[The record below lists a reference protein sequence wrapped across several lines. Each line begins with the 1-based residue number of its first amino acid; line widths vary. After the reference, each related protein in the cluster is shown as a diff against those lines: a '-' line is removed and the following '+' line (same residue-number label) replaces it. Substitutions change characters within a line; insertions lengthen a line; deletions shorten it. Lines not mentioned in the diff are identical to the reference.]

1 MVVIKNRFVK
11 ITTLVLILPIFLS
24 GCISVSSKNTSSLGG
39 FFLTNDQGENWGHRT
54 SMYVSDGEPKTFSGT
69 NITKIAFDPQDE
81 EAIYLGTQNNG
92 IFYSYNYGKG
102 WHSTLAYKGTVNDIV
117 VHPQDKCTVYAAAHN
132 KIWKTEDCSRTWTDI
147 YFESRNE
154 QYVTSLN
161 INYANPDIIYAGTS
175 GGSFLRSLDRGK
187 SWDVLRRF
195 DNSVKQIVVQNHSDS
210 NIIYAITK
218 STGVFRSGD
227 GGVSWENLMALPV
240 YKLEVIK
247 EGDRT
252 FTAIKQD
259 DEDKPFFKIS
269 GVKISV
275 AADSDRSLPDSLIYG
290 NRIGMFR
297 FLGDHWEQYSLLTPD
312 KKETIYSTAVN
323 PLDGNDFYYGTS
335 KALYHTIDGGA
346 NWVIKELPTNRV
358 AGKIAFSPNN
368 EFLYLGAYKISK

>member
-247 EGDRT
+247 
-252 FTAIKQD
+252 
-259 DEDKPFFKIS
+259 
-269 GVKISV
+269 
-275 AADSDRSLPDSLIYG
+275 
-290 NRIGMFR
+290 
-297 FLGDHWEQYSLLTPD
+297 
-312 KKETIYSTAVN
+312 
-323 PLDGNDFYYGTS
+323 
-335 KALYHTIDGGA
+335 
-346 NWVIKELPTNRV
+346 
-358 AGKIAFSPNN
+358 
-368 EFLYLGAYKISK
+368 